1 MNNEEVKEWMEI
13 ADRDFD
19 SAQILNEAVRKH
31 NEVICYHC
39 SQAAEKYM
47 KGFLVFNDILPEKT
61 HDLIRLNRY
70 CVEIENNFQNLQ
82 TVCGFLNQ
90 FANDI
95 RYPHQYEVT
104 ERDVNFAINAVE
116 KIRNFKSILDLRI
129 VISISDEG

>member
-19 SAQILNEAVRKH
+19 SAQILNEAVHKH

-70 CVEIENNFQNLQ
+70 FPTATGQCI
-82 TVCGFLNQ
+82 
-90 FANDI
+90 
-95 RYPHQYEVT
+95 
-104 ERDVNFAINAVE
+104 
-116 KIRNFKSILDLRI
+116 
-129 VISISDEG
+129 